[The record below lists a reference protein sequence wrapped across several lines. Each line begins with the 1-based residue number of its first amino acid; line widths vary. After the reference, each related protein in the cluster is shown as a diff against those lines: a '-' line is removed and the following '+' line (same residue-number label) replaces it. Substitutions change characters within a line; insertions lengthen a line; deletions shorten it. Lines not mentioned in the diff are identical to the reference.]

1 MSAPS
6 AADRFHLRRRN
17 GEDSRT
23 AFRKVRF
30 GRAGILSPPPNDL
43 AADLVAFANAG
54 GGSVFVGAESG
65 RSFGGL
71 AADRAAETERLVAEV
86 AAAHCQPPIHPRF
99 DRVPLPQRRG
109 RQTRIVH
116 ARIPRGLFLHRTR
129 DGGWYGRWGSRTRR
143 FTADELRRARDER
156 ALYAERF
163 DRRAVGWAT
172 RDALDEERLRPEL
185 ARRWGGDPAGE
196 VLRLSR
202 ITGPDEEDPEVERPT
217 VAGLLAFGE
226 NPTDYL
232 PAARV
237 EASVFAGSGDAPG
250 DAVHAETLTGPLVT
264 QVDAAVAFVSRF
276 AGPEGAAWATEGIAG
291 DRDGAASDTESAGPE
306 WESAVPARAVSVR
319 GTAAIFGREA
329 AGALGREAVGV
340 SVRGAADASAYPPGV
355 VFEAVANAVAHRDYT
370 LPDDPI
376 RLSLFADRLEVVTP
390 GGLPRS
396 LALEELPY
404 AVHTRNQC
412 LANFLRRQRSRI
424 LDRPV
429 LHARGWG
436 VPRFLSRGGAT
447 HDLRAGALVLTLRPD
462 AGVVPRGADRFGPA
476 VPVYSQ
482 RGS

>member
-1 MSAPS
+1 MSAP
-6 AADRFHLRRRN
+6 ATADRFDLARLSR
-17 GEDSRT
+17 EDSAT

-65 RSFGGL
+65 RSFAGL
-71 AADRAAETERLVAEV
+71 TADRAAETERLVAEA

-109 RQTRIVH
+109 RQTRLVH

-129 DGGWYGRWGSRTRR
+129 DGGWYRRWGSRTRP
-143 FTADELRRARDER
+143 FTPEELRRER
-156 ALYAERF
+156 EERGLYDERF

-172 RDALDEERLRPEL
+172 PDALDEERLRPEL
-185 ARRWGGDPAGE
+185 ARRQGGDPARE

-226 NPTDYL
+226 NPTDFL

-237 EASVFAGSGDAPG
+237 EASVFAGSGEAPG
-250 DAVHAETLTGPLVT
+250 EPVHTETLTGPLVV
-264 QVDAAVAFVSRF
+264 QCDAAVGFVSRF
-276 AGPEGAAWATEGIAG
+276 AGPGRAAPALEGAAPEG
-291 DRDGAASDTESAGPE
+291 
-306 WESAVPARAVSVR
+306 AVSVR
-319 GTAAIFGREA
+319 VTAAAI
-329 AGALGREAVGV
+329 GREAVGA
-340 SVRGAADASAYPPGV
+340 SARGAADAPAYPPGV

-396 LALEELPY
+396 LTPEELPY
-404 AVHTRNQC
+404 AVHTRNQR

-436 VPRFLSRGGAT
+436 VPHFLSRGGAT

-462 AGVVPRGADRFGPA
+462 RPVVRPRRFGSVA
-476 VPVYSQ
+476 ALYNQ
-482 RGS
+482 HGF